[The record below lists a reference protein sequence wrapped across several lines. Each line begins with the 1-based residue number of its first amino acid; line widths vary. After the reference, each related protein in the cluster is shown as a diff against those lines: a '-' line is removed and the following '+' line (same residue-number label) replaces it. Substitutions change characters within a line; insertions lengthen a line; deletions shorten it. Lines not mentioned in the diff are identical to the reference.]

1 MVTIEDVE
9 INKWLK
15 YTAMKHLN
23 RVMNKQTADKED
35 EGIYAHIY
43 MKKKQK
49 TKTPTFIFHCPLT
62 SPPASIKSR
71 RLSIGFH
78 HILCMPSHDQI

>member
-43 MKKKQK
+43 MKKKK
-49 TKTPTFIFHCPLT
+49 L
-62 SPPASIKSR
+62 R
-71 RLSIGFH
+71 RLYFTAH
-78 HILCMPSHDQI
+78 

>member
-43 MKKKQK
+43 MKKKKKQK
-49 TKTPTFIFHCPLT
+49 L
-62 SPPASIKSR
+62 R
-71 RLSIGFH
+71 RLYFTAH
-78 HILCMPSHDQI
+78 